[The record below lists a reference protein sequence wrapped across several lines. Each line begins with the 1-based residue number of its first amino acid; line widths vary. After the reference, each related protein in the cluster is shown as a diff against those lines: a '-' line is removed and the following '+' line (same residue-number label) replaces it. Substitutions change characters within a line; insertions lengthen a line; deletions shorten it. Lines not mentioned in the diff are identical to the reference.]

1 MKLGV
6 GIYNALQDTKEMEEK
21 RIRERIDKF
30 KEEKMKGLGSS
41 AQQSAPILPSTNL
54 LDSFLSA
61 PTAPTTVPAPATNM
75 LDSFL
80 SAPTVPAPAPSTN
93 MLDSFLGAPTAP
105 APAPAPAT
113 NMLDSFLSAPAA
125 PAPTPATNMLDS
137 FLGAPVVPAPAPST
151 NLLDSFLTA
160 PTPTPSSLP
169 APQTTSNTNN
179 LLDSFLTLSGPTSTN
194 NDLLSSFLQSPPS
207 VPTSSSSQLVSPSM
221 PLSQNEVYTDQVISS
236 NTIITKESDL
246 QQLDL
251 FSTKQLEDIAEHSI
265 HSILSLIS

>member
-80 SAPTVPAPAPSTN
+80 SAPTVPAPAP
-93 MLDSFLGAPTAP
+93 
-105 APAPAPAT
+105 AT

-160 PTPTPSSLP
+160 PTLTPSSLP

>member
-80 SAPTVPAPAPSTN
+80 SAPTVPAPAPS
-93 MLDSFLGAPTAP
+93 
-105 APAPAPAT
+105 
-113 NMLDSFLSAPAA
+113 
-125 PAPTPATNMLDS
+125 TNMLDS

>member
-61 PTAPTTVPAPATNM
+61 PTAPTTV
-75 LDSFL
+75 
-80 SAPTVPAPAPSTN
+80 
-93 MLDSFLGAPTAP
+93 
-105 APAPAPAT
+105 PAPAT

>member
-80 SAPTVPAPAPSTN
+80 SAPTVPAPAP
-93 MLDSFLGAPTAP
+93 
-105 APAPAPAT
+105 AT
-113 NMLDSFLSAPAA
+113 NMLDSFLSAHAA

-137 FLGAPVVPAPAPST
+137 FLGAPTAPAPVVPAPAPST

>member
-61 PTAPTTVPAPATNM
+61 PTAPTTVP
-75 LDSFL
+75 
-80 SAPTVPAPAPSTN
+80 V
-93 MLDSFLGAPTAP
+93 
-105 APAPAPAT
+105 PAT

-125 PAPTPATNMLDS
+125 PAPTPSTNMLDS

>member
-41 AQQSAPILPSTNL
+41 AQQSAPVLPSTNL
-54 LDSFLSA
+54 LDSFLST

-80 SAPTVPAPAPSTN
+80 SAPA
-93 MLDSFLGAPTAP
+93 

-125 PAPTPATNMLDS
+125 PAPSTNMLDS
-137 FLGAPVVPAPAPST
+137 FLSAPAAPAPAPST

-169 APQTTSNTNN
+169 ASQTTSNTNN